1 MNTVTENLTHQKK
14 SIEKLNSPHSKK
26 VNILM
31 VDDHPEN
38 LLALRAVLT
47 SPNYHLVSANSGKEA
62 LKCMLKQDFAVI
74 LLDVQMPGLNGFET
88 AKLIKAR
95 EKTRH
100 IPIIFI
106 TAISQDME
114 HVHQGYAVGAIDYIF
129 KPFNPKTLKQKIE
142 QFVKIYQNHNEN
154 IIQSDRERKVELNKV
169 NKKLDRTTLNL
180 RRTEALSK
188 VIGETIV
195 DTILTFD
202 DQCSILSVNP
212 AIKSMFGYKA
222 EELIGKHV
230 VMLFLKWMGND
241 VQDSSFSFFSSIKQ
255 SVGKVIESVAI
266 RKDESHFHADILIG
280 ETTVENQQ
288 LFVCSIRDVTERK
301 QIEEIKKLQ
310 FNNMEQ
316 IVEER
321 TLELIRANEKLQ
333 EEIEERERIANH
345 LYRSQERFRKIF
357 ESSPCLMAIF
367 SQKNLTFIEVNTSW
381 IKFTGYSQDELEKHK
396 INLKNFVDEST
407 GKPINLDRKIRN
419 KKISYK
425 TKNGDIRDGLLSTE
439 MIDIDPEPC
448 TLIVLT
454 DITDTVHLEK
464 EMSRLDRLNLIGEMA
479 AGIAHEIRN
488 PMTTV
493 QGFLQ
498 LSRNNSANL
507 SAEIIDLMLDELRR
521 ANAII
526 TEFLNLAKNKV
537 SVKKKQNLNTIL
549 EALSPLIQAEAFRSN
564 KQVKLDLNKCPDI
577 YLDQKEI
584 RQLIL
589 NIALNGLDAM
599 SSNGKLTIK
608 TYTKNQAVILEIK
621 DQGHGISPDVL
632 QKLGTPF
639 FTTKETGT
647 GLGLAICYSVAK
659 RHHAEIDIT
668 TGDEGTIF
676 SICFQLNPIL
686 NN

>member
-1 MNTVTENLTHQKK
+1 MNTVTENLTHQKN

-38 LLALRAVLT
+38 LLALKAVLT

-333 EEIEERERIANH
+333 KEIEERERIANH

-419 KKISYK
+419 KKIRYK

-564 KQVKLDLNKCPDI
+564 KQVNLDLNKCPDI
-577 YLDQKEI
+577 YIDQKEI

-589 NIALNGLDAM
+589 NITLNGLDAM